1 MSVGRVGEEGSWA
14 GKIAA
19 FTPVTAQ
26 PSGPSESVN
35 VVAPNGFWEP
45 LQPAPQQTAP
55 VQQSKAKETPNTKKK
70 KKQNNNVE
78 KNDRNEFDDW
88 CGKALARLSSQV
100 DVPTFLGFLKDVESP
115 FEVHDY
121 VKSYIG
127 DGKAEKKF
135 ASEYLEKRSRWK
147 NSKKKGAK
155 STSKSNMNHLLGFSV
170 QGKGVNRGELDL

>member
-1 MSVGRVGEEGSWA
+1 MKRFIFQSTNKPFFSF
-14 GKIAA
+14 I
-19 FTPVTAQ
+19 
-26 PSGPSESVN
+26 SVN

-45 LQPAPQQTAP
+45 LQPAPQQAAP

-115 FEVHDY
+115 FEVRRISVILDKANTNVTFIVSY
-121 VKSYIG
+121 SYITL
-127 DGKAEKKF
+127 ATL
-135 ASEYLEKRSRWK
+135 S
-147 NSKKKGAK
+147 
-155 STSKSNMNHLLGFSV
+155 
-170 QGKGVNRGELDL
+170 